1 MMITATALLLAGALI
16 AIIAAPAP
24 QRRPVPVRVE
34 RHRNTQFRKKG

>member
-16 AIIAAPAP
+16 AIVAAPAL
-24 QRRPVPVRVE
+24 QRQPIRIRVD